1 MLKRETLLYFG
12 AILLFAVGSL
22 ILIAG
27 SAQALPSGNTCSS
40 VNEGTNPGG
49 FRSFEVAPSTAT
61 PGSPLGCDSFTGIGG
76 IHEINSGS
84 SITLKCW
91 ERTEGLT
98 PPVQSTSRNLYF
110 QADANNFGS
119 PATSPILTISNPN
132 CDGVTT
138 YTVYCTSN
146 GLAGGSP
153 RFGIVRMAI
162 QAQSALY
169 NVHSEQTQSATTEKY
184 GIFRCNPAVTA
195 ASETLNPTP
204 VYVAGDSVTFSFTAD
219 SASYNTGTHASGETE
234 CGAGSVLL
242 GGSLTLGTTAST
254 FTTTLKGSLTTAY
267 PDDCTLKGRYW
278 LNRVSTLTGYTTQ
291 VYAKWDTTSAPSGVT
306 FNGQRAIFTT
316 NKAVDRSLLFV
327 EVDCTTEKIRMMRGE
342 TNQFACH
349 WTDARG
355 NNVPNNRLATG
366 YARRMTQPAYDTTDF
381 NSVDFTFGS
390 NQQNAIWTGTAKTTA
405 VDTNG
410 TAALDYVTDLKT
422 FLASRTDTELLG
434 IATYPNRFDVSSTYN
449 ATVESSKAAT
459 PFVNSTSGFT
469 IGDDTQNTHVTNV
482 RDARGNGVTGVSV
495 TCQRTKATGELET
508 AVSMGTT
515 TAGTTAIT
523 QFQTL
528 APPGPWRY
536 TCTGTLN
543 GNSFSYTVQYLHI
556 TTLSSNIDVV
566 ILQKVWQASN
576 GTVYLNV
583 TAQGIYWDSMTVNT
597 TPAIPDDNN
606 VTMRVQTQRLGE
618 VRQDLVIWQ
627 FPMTYAN
634 GPDYLFYANV
644 TVPTVQTWEM
654 GFVAVRMNMS
664 GKPFLDSEQI
674 TREVSQTGL
683 QFNADT
689 AARLQSMSDFFNME
703 TTQIMPLLLILIG
716 AMVTFSYTSNRL
728 NSIILAIVHLLMAFA
743 VAGSKASLDE
753 MGPYY
758 APAAVIILLSFAL
771 MTLIKGWT
779 TPPDKDGIKGYPR

>member
-12 AILLFAVGSL
+12 AVLLLAVGSL

-27 SAQALPSGNTCSS
+27 SAQATESGSTCSS
-40 VNEGTNPGG
+40 VNEGNNPGG

-61 PGSPLGCDSFTGIGG
+61 PGSPLGCGNFAGIGG

-98 PPVQSTSRNLYF
+98 PPIASTARNIYF
-110 QADANNFGS
+110 QADANNFGTPS
-119 PATSPILTISNPN
+119 TSPFRTITNPT
-132 CDGVTT
+132 CDGATT
-138 YTVYCTSN
+138 FTVYCTN
-146 GLAGGSP
+146 DGLSTGSP
-153 RFGIVRMAI
+153 RFGIVRIAI

-169 NVHSEQTQSATTEKY
+169 NVNSESNQASTLQKY
-184 GIFRCNPAVTA
+184 GIFRCNPALTTV
-195 ASETLNPTP
+195 SETLNPSP
-204 VYVAGDSVTFSFTAD
+204 VYVAADAVTFSFTAD
-219 SASYNTGTHASGETE
+219 SASYNTGTHGVGETE
-234 CGAGSVLL
+234 CGAGSVPI

-254 FTTTLKGSLTTAY
+254 FSTTIKGSLTTTY
-267 PDDCTLKGRYW
+267 PDDCTLKGRW
-278 LNRVSTLTGYTTQ
+278 FLSRLSVLTGYTSEP
-291 VYAKWDTTSAPSGVT
+291 YAKWDTNSPPSGVT
-306 FNGQRAIFTT
+306 FSGQKAIFSTGKT
-316 NKAVDRSLLFV
+316 VDRTLTAT
-327 EVDCTTEKIRMMRGE
+327 DCTTEKTRMMRGE
-342 TNQFACH
+342 TNQFGCH
-349 WTDARG
+349 WTNARG
-355 NNVPNNRLATG
+355 VNVPNNRLATG
-366 YARRMTQPAYDTTDF
+366 FARRLAQPAYDTTDF

-390 NQQNAIWTGTAKTTA
+390 NQQNALWTATAKTTA
-405 VDTNG
+405 TDTNS
-410 TAALDYVTDLKT
+410 TTTLDYATDVKT
-422 FLASRTDTELLG
+422 FLGSRADTELLG
-434 IATYPNRFDVSSTYN
+434 IGSVTNRFDVSSTYN
-449 ATVESSKAAT
+449 ATVESSKAAS
-459 PFVNSTSGFT
+459 PFVNATSGFT
-469 IGDDTQNTHVTNV
+469 IGDDTQNTRVSNV
-482 RDARGNGVTGVSV
+482 MDARGNGVTGVSV

-583 TAQGIYWDSMTVNT
+583 TAQGIYWDSMTANI